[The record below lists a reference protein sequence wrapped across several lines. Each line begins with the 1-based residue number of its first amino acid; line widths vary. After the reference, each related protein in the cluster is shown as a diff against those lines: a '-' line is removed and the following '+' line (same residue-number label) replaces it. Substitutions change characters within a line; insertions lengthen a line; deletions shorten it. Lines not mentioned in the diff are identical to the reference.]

1 MCCNYTEWLCE
12 QKGIILRKVKCSS
25 TCRYA
30 FILKKHWQSISPA
43 QSCTVVFFSV
53 ANLEAEVPLFDEVG
67 F

>member
-30 FILKKHWQSISPA
+30 FIFKKIIGSLFLLHKVA
-43 QSCTVVFFSV
+43 LLFFSV